1 MKKLLS
7 ILFLFALVTSA
18 VVVPTVNA
26 EAQSTMAQTDPA
38 GAVSTVNTN
47 ADTSIHSIAL
57 AGQTFNYKYLT
68 FTLAGT
74 KTSGTVLGVAYLQ
87 GSNDNSRW
95 FSVYASKDG
104 KLADTTTI
112 QGMTDTDNNL
122 LWIVQGTKYRYY
134 RVVVITQGT
143 QVSSY
148 VCRLLGRK
156 QEN

>member
-7 ILFLFALVTSA
+7 IFLMVALIGSA
-18 VVVPTVNA
+18 VTLPTISVK
-26 EAQSTMAQTDPA
+26 AQVAMAQTDPA
-38 GAVSTVNTN
+38 GATSTVNTN
-47 ADTSIHSIAL
+47 ADTSDHSITL

-74 KTSGTVLGVAYLQ
+74 KTSGTVLGVAMLQ
-87 GSNDNSRW
+87 GSDDNSRW

-122 LWIVQGTKYRYY
+122 LWIVQGTKFKYY
-134 RVVVITQGT
+134 RIRVITQGT

-148 VCRLLGRK
+148 ACKMLGRK
-156 QEN
+156 VEN

>member
-1 MKKLLS
+1 MKKFFYL
-7 ILFLFALVTSA
+7 IAAMFMVVGFTAIPSA
-18 VVVPTVNA
+18 KLK
-26 EAQSTMAQTDPA
+26 AQSIMAQTDPA
-38 GAVSTVNTN
+38 GAAATVNTN
-47 ADTSIHSIAL
+47 ADTSYHAVDL
-57 AGQTFNYKYLT
+57 AGQSFNYKYLT
-68 FTLAGT
+68 ITLKGT
-74 KTSGTVLGVAYLQ
+74 KTSGTVLGTAALQ

-122 LWIVQGTKYRYY
+122 LWIVSGSKFRYY

-156 QEN
+156 VEN

>member
-1 MKKLLS
+1 MKKFLS
-7 ILFLFALVTSA
+7 LILVIAIAFAS
-18 VVVPTVNA
+18 NA
-26 EAQSTMAQTDPA
+26 QITMTQTDPA
-38 GAVSTVNTN
+38 GTAATVNTN
-47 ADTSIHSIAL
+47 ADTSYHKVDLS
-57 AGQTFNYKYLT
+57 GQTFNYKYLN

-74 KTSGTVLGVAYLQ
+74 KTSGTVLGTAALQ

-122 LWIVQGTKYRYY
+122 LWIVQGTKFRYY
-134 RVVVITQGT
+134 RLVVITQGT

-148 VCRLLGRK
+148 VCRLLARK
-156 QEN
+156 VEN